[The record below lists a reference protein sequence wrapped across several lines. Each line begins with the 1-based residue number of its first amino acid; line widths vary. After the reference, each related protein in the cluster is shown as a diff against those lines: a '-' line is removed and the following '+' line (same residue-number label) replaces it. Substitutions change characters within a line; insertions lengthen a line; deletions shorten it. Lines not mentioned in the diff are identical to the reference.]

1 MAEANSIE
9 QEPQDDSEITTVH
22 GNENIDPEMVAK
34 LEELRDRDVPVS
46 ILVIG
51 PTGVGKSELVN
62 ALFGKDVAEV
72 GHGLESVT
80 SEVATYEGEY
90 KGVKIRVYDT
100 VGFRDTKGKSDYS
113 ILLNIDK
120 HGQYDL
126 ILICTKLG
134 GRADRAMFLQLASVL
149 NKEMWK
155 RTVVVLTFANQFS
168 TLESVVDKS
177 EIIRQKDGHKECVV
191 DFLSGRINKEILERI
206 PFCLAGIEYEKELPT
221 TEDWVTTLWI
231 TCINRCSDESHPLLS
246 FYTRNYHLILA
257 VATGGLAGVVT
268 GGLAVPFVG
277 GIIGT
282 GAGGVVGTIAGF
294 ATKKVLENN

>member
-1 MAEANSIE
+1 MAT
-9 QEPQDDSEITTVH
+9 PLDDASRCERNGPRYE
-22 GNENIDPEMVAK
+22 GN
-34 LEELRDRDVPVS
+34 LRALNQRGKPVN

-51 PTGVGKSELVN
+51 PAGAGKSTLIN
-62 ALFGKDVAEV
+62 AMFGKNVAKV
-72 GHGLESVT
+72 GHRARSVI
-80 SEVATYEGEY
+80 SEVEEYEGEY
-90 KGVKIRVYDT
+90 KGIRIKVCVT
-100 VGFRDTKGKSDYS
+100 VGFRDTGRKRDYNA
-113 ILLNIDK
+113 LLDIDK
-120 HGQYDL
+120 RIQFNL
-126 ILICTKLG
+126 ILICLKLG
-134 GRADRAMFLQLASVL
+134 GRADRAMFLELASVL

-191 DFLSGRINKEILERI
+191 DFLSGHINKEILERI

-231 TCINRCSDESHPLLS
+231 TCINRCSDESHSLLS
-246 FYTRNYHLILA
+246 FYTRNHHLILA

-282 GAGGVVGTIAGF
+282 GTGGVVGTIAGF